1 MRTQHLLRQ
10 KQPRE
15 QGQQRLQRLLR
26 YRRLLVPLRLVQASL
41 LLLLVPGLP
50 LLVPVPEH
58 PRS

>member
-41 LLLLVPGLP
+41 LLLLVP
-50 LLVPVPEH
+50 EH